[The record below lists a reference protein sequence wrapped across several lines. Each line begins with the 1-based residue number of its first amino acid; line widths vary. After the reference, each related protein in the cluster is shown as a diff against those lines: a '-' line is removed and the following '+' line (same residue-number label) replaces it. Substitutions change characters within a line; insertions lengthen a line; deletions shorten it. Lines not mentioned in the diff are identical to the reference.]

1 MDFLDLDA
9 DPAAPAPVAITS
21 LETGVPLGLENTLV
35 TKETVEVKGT
45 KSDMC
50 FPLGF

>member
-9 DPAAPAPVAITS
+9 DPAAPAPVIIAPFETS
-21 LETGVPLGLENTLV
+21 VPLASQDTLV